1 MRRTGK
7 NTGTETR
14 ESVFA
19 GKHQWWGKEPMPEVF
34 LHVCC
39 FDILFWLWRTSIPS
53 YTRGILV
60 VRPFWSIAP
69 VADPRSPP
77 HPLGKCI
84 LSWKERGEKSEEEER
99 ERERRWGGGGS
110 GRRGQSPQESW
121 LCPPLIA
128 TNLCSGRL
136 FTNWV
141 VSSTAALGML
151 YNWKVSGDAT
161 VDSQYFSTLCS
172 SEGIMLLS
180 GSTMCINVVLCM
192 ILSISKFV
200 YLGNQMC
207 Y

>member
-99 ERERRWGGGGS
+99 ERERRWGGGVAEEEVSPPKRAGCVHPWLLPTS
-110 GRRGQSPQESW
+110 AQDASSPTELLAARQPWACYTIGRSLVTQPWTHNISRP
-121 LCPPLIA
+121 C
-128 TNLCSGRL
+128 
-136 FTNWV
+136 
-141 VSSTAALGML
+141 AALR
-151 YNWKVSGDAT
+151 A
-161 VDSQYFSTLCS
+161 
-172 SEGIMLLS
+172 
-180 GSTMCINVVLCM
+180 
-192 ILSISKFV
+192 
-200 YLGNQMC
+200 
-207 Y
+207 